1 MSKNCRK
8 KSIISYTSDV
18 GLQPWITSLE
28 RLLQLFEKGLR
39 LEVFGDV
46 VIQSCDYLV
55 DLLFPRW
62 INVLAGSDR
71 LKEFFEGLFNDPAEA
86 VGHLRNMDLVNGC
99 PRPASSKEPR
109 TFDTFVT
116 VKVCIRNLNSALQ
129 VFQHKVAPRR
139 LEFSNAK
146 WLGGR
151 SIGHGVV
158 AKWLIFLAVM

>member
-1 MSKNCRK
+1 MCSSESRDLFPRQKMVIISCWGKNQETNNEMSKICRK

-99 PRPASSKEPR
+99 PWVLPRP
-109 TFDTFVT
+109 
-116 VKVCIRNLNSALQ
+116 RNLELLTLS
-129 VFQHKVAPRR
+129 
-139 LEFSNAK
+139 
-146 WLGGR
+146 WLWKF
-151 SIGHGVV
+151 
-158 AKWLIFLAVM
+158 A